1 VGRGVR
7 SGTFFEGVMVKGFS
21 SNATDAAVMANIV
34 AAGYAKQRPISLK
47 SDDGAVSAYEVTATR
62 TAGPF
67 FSDGSAA
74 SRQRRAA
81 PRQGASADPEREVG
95 ARHRRVGLG
104 EDEGRG
110 VRGGLAK
117 AGAGSVSA
125 VLRRCGHRG
134 GRGRGHGQG

>member
-1 VGRGVR
+1 MR

-62 TAGPF
+62 TAGAF

-74 SRQRRAA
+74 SR
-81 PRQGASADPEREVG
+81 RESIFQY
-95 ARHRRVGLG
+95 L
-104 EDEGRG
+104 
-110 VRGGLAK
+110 
-117 AGAGSVSA
+117 
-125 VLRRCGHRG
+125 LRETHSTIRI
-134 GRGRGHGQG
+134 